1 MDVGIILLKGV
12 VGGILVVLFAFLG
25 EVIRPRSLAGITSGA
40 PSIAAAGLAV
50 TLLTSG
56 VTMAWDLSLGMI
68 AGAAALVSW
77 CLVGVDAVKRFGGLK
92 GSLAATVVWFVVA
105 FALWGV
111 VLR

>member
-1 MDVGIILLKGV
+1 MDVGIILLKGF

-25 EVIRPRSLAGITSGA
+25 EVVRPRSLAGVTSGA
-40 PSIAAAGLAV
+40 PSVAAAGLLV

-56 VTMAWDLSLGMI
+56 VAMAWNLSLGMI
-68 AGAAALVSW
+68 AGAVALTTW

-92 GSLAATVVWFVVA
+92 GSLAATAVWFTVA
-105 FALWGV
+105 FALWAV